1 MNKTALITGATSGL
15 GYDFVDMFAQDGFDL
30 VLVARNQAKMGEI
43 KRQYPHL
50 NVTIIAKDLSRP
62 NAAKEVYEEVKSAG
76 ITIDT
81 LVNNAGFGLM
91 GKFDDLDIQKQSEM
105 IQLNITALTELTYHF
120 LPGMKGSSH
129 KARIL
134 NVASTA
140 AFQPGPMMAV
150 YYATKA
156 YVLSFSEALAEE
168 LAGTNVTVTTL
179 CPGATKTNF
188 ASVAN
193 VEKTKMFSGAM
204 SSQEVAKQGYQALMA
219 GKRVVITGSPNK
231 VGAYAAKF
239 LPRSLAA
246 KIAKYVAQEA

>member
-1 MNKTALITGATSGL
+1 ME
-15 GYDFVDMFAQDGFDL
+15 
-30 VLVARNQAKMGEI
+30 EI
-43 KRQYPHL
+43 KNRYPNL
-50 NVTIIAKDLSRP
+50 TITVVTKDLSKP
-62 NAAKEVYEEVKSAG
+62 EAAREVYEEVKAAG
-76 ITIDT
+76 IKIDT

-91 GKFDDLDIQKQSEM
+91 GKFEDLDIAKQSEM
-105 IQLNITALTELTYHF
+105 ISLNITALTELTHYF
-120 LPGMKGSSH
+120 LPELKENSN

-179 CPGATKTNF
+179 CPGATNTNF

-219 GKRVVITGSPNK
+219 GKRVIITGSTNK
-231 VGAYAAKF
+231 IGAYAAKF

-246 KIAKYVAQEA
+246 KIAKYVAKEA

>member
-1 MNKTALITGATSGL
+1 MNKTALITGASAGL
-15 GYDFVDMFAQDGFDL
+15 GYDFAGMFAEDGYDL
-30 VLVARNQAKMGEI
+30 VLVARNKAKMEEI
-43 KRQYPHL
+43 KDQYPHL
-50 NVTIIAKDLSRP
+50 KVTVITKDLSQAQ
-62 NAAKEVYEEVKSAG
+62 AASEVYDEVKAAG
-76 ITIDT
+76 ISIDT

-91 GKFDDLDIQKQSEM
+91 GKFEELDIMKQSEM
-105 IQLNITALTELTYHF
+105 IRLNVTALTELTHYF
-120 LPGMKGSSH
+120 LPELKANSSR
-129 KARIL
+129 ARIL
-134 NVASTA
+134 NIASTA

-168 LAGTNVTVTTL
+168 LADTNVTVTTL

-204 SSQEVAKQGYQALMA
+204 SSVEVAKQGYQALMA
-219 GKRVVITGSPNK
+219 GKRVVITGNTNK

-246 KIAKYVAQEA
+246 KIAKYVAKEA

>member
-1 MNKTALITGATSGL
+1 MKKTALITGATSGL
-15 GYDFVDMFAQDGFDL
+15 GYEFVDMFAQDNFNL
-30 VLVARNQAKMGEI
+30 VLVARNQAKMEEI
-43 KRQYPHL
+43 RTHYPHL
-50 NVTIIAKDLSRP
+50 NVTVITKDLSKP

-76 ITIDT
+76 ITIDA

-91 GKFDDLDIQKQSEM
+91 GQFADLDVQKQSEM
-105 IQLNITALTELTYHF
+105 IQLNITALTELTHYF
-120 LPGMKGSSH
+120 LPEMKGNND

-134 NVASTA
+134 NIASTA

-168 LAGTNVTVTTL
+168 LAGTNITVTTL

-204 SSQEVAKQGYQALMA
+204 SSHEVAKEGYQALMA
-219 GKRVVITGSPNK
+219 GKRVVITGNVNK

-239 LPRSLAA
+239 LPRSLTA
-246 KIAKYVAQEA
+246 KLAKYVAGEA

>member
-15 GYDFVDMFAQDGFDL
+15 GYEFAGLFAEDGYDL
-30 VLVARNQAKMGEI
+30 VLVARNKTKMEEI
-43 KRQYPHL
+43 QNQYPNL
-50 NVTIIAKDLSRP
+50 NVTVITKDLSEP
-62 NAAKEVYEEVKSAG
+62 DAAKEVYEEVKAAG

-91 GKFDDLDIQKQSEM
+91 GKFEELDILKQSEM
-105 IQLNITALTELTYHF
+105 IRLNITALTELTHYF
-120 LPGMKGSSH
+120 LPDLKGNTH

-140 AFQPGPMMAV
+140 AFQPGPLMAV

-156 YVLSFSEALAEE
+156 YVLSLSEALAEE

-188 ASVAN
+188 AAIAN
-193 VEKTKMFSGAM
+193 VENTKMFSGAM
-204 SSQEVAKQGYQALMA
+204 SSEEVAKQGYQALMA
-219 GKRVVITGSPNK
+219 GKRVVITGSVNK
-231 VGAYAAKF
+231 IGAYTAKF

-246 KIAKYVAQEA
+246 KIAKYVAKEA

>member
-1 MNKTALITGATSGL
+1 MNKTALITGASAGL
-15 GYDFVDMFAQDGFDL
+15 GYEFAVMFAEDGYDL
-30 VLVARNQAKMGEI
+30 VLVARNAAKMEEI
-43 KRQYPHL
+43 KTRFPQL
-50 NVTIIAKDLSRP
+50 NITVIAKDLGKP
-62 NAAKEVYEEVKSAG
+62 EAAREVYEEVKAAG
-76 ITIDT
+76 ITIDA

-91 GKFDDLDIQKQSEM
+91 GQFEELDIARQSEM
-105 IQLNITALTELTYHF
+105 ISLNVTALTEMTHHF
-120 LPGMKGSSH
+120 LPELKKNPHG
-129 KARIL
+129 ARIL

-168 LAGTNVTVTTL
+168 LAGTAVTVTTL

-204 SSQEVAKQGYQALMA
+204 SSQEVARQGYQALMG
-219 GKRVVITGSPNK
+219 GKRVVITGGSNK

-239 LPRSLAA
+239 LPRSVAA
-246 KIAKYVAQEA
+246 KIAKYVAKEA